1 MTKIIKFLKGLS
13 PFVVLIAIM
22 LLAIIIVYLM
32 TKYVDNPSD
41 PITKSISNKIDTY
54 KDELGKETARIETNK
69 QPTLQG
75 INPAVYARALAALNI
90 KDSQIESLTD
100 IQAKLSDSFKLAKL
114 TIDEQN
120 NKQWEWNKTMESG
133 SVIKSVMSEKDSVLH
148 SDIDIKLQT
157 TDYIDKRGIFK
168 KDVLYTDIY
177 SPDQNIKV
185 NGVKTFR
192 RETVIK
198 PKRLG
203 FGIQAGYGIGENGR
217 PTMYVGVGASYN
229 LFNL

>member
-1 MTKIIKFLKGLS
+1 MKKFSNFLKGFS
-13 PFVVLIAIM
+13 PFLTAAIIFFISIAI
-22 LLAIIIVYLM
+22 VYFM

-41 PITKSISNKIDTY
+41 PITKTISNKIDVY
-54 KDELGKETARIETNK
+54 KDDLGKETARIETNK

-75 INPAVYARALAALNI
+75 IDPAVYARVLAALDI
-90 KDSQIESLTD
+90 KDSQIESITD
-100 IQAKLSDSFKLAKL
+100 INAKLSDSFKLAKV

-120 NKQWEWNKTMESG
+120 NKKWEWDKTYDSG
-133 SVIKSVMSEKDSVLH
+133 SIVKSTMSEKDSVLH

-177 SPDQNIKV
+177 SPDQNIKI
-185 NGVKTFR
+185 NGAKTFR

-203 FGIQAGYGIGENGR
+203 LGIQLGYGINGDGKVS
-217 PTMYVGVGASYN
+217 PYVGVGVS
-229 LFNL
+229 FNLVNL

>member
-1 MTKIIKFLKGLS
+1 MKKLINFIKGLS
-13 PFVVLIAIM
+13 PFAILILIM
-22 LLAIIIVYLM
+22 GLAIIIVYFT

-41 PITKSISNKIDTY
+41 PITKSISEKIDTY
-54 KDELGKETARIETNK
+54 KDKVGKETARIETNK
-69 QPTLQG
+69 QSTLQG
-75 INPAVYARALAALNI
+75 IDPDVYARALVALDI

-100 IQAKLSDSFKLAKL
+100 LNAKYSDSFRLAKV

-120 NKQWEWNKTMESG
+120 NKKWEWEKKYESG
-133 SVIKSVMSEKDSVLH
+133 SIVKSVMSEKDSILH

-157 TDYIDKRGIFK
+157 TDYIEKKGLFR

-198 PKRLG
+198 PKRIG
-203 FGIQAGYGIGENGR
+203 FGFNVSY
-217 PTMYVGVGASYN
+217 GVGADMKLQPFLGIGISYN
-229 LFNL
+229 LLNL

>member
-1 MTKIIKFLKGLS
+1 MKKLINFLKSLS
-13 PFVVLIAIM
+13 PFVVLLCIM
-22 LLAIIIVYLM
+22 SLAIIIVYF
-32 TKYVDNPSD
+32 TANYVDNPSD
-41 PITKSISNKIDTY
+41 PITKSISNKIDVY

-75 INPAVYARALAALNI
+75 IDPAVYARALVALDI
-90 KDSQIESLTD
+90 KDSQIESITD
-100 IQAKLSDSFKLAKL
+100 LNAKLSDSFKLAKI

-120 NKQWEWNKTMESG
+120 NKKWEWEKTYASG
-133 SVIKSVMSEKDSVLH
+133 SVVKSVMSEKDSVLH
-148 SDIDIKLQT
+148 SDIDIKLKT

-168 KDVLYTDIY
+168 KDILYTDIY

-198 PKRLG
+198 PKRIG
-203 FGIQAGYGIGENGR
+203 FGIQVGYGLTGEGR
-217 PTMYVGVGASYN
+217 ATPYVGIGASFN